1 MGSLPPCTRLLSS
14 PALSMVISAWTALAV
29 LVAVAAGVSG
39 IRRWAEQRRIVDV
52 PNERSSHTTPTP
64 RGGGLMIVA
73 GTLAGLA
80 FTLSRGAEWPVR
92 QITAFFAAA
101 ILVAAVSW
109 LDDLRSLS
117 NRVRIVAHFSAAAI
131 VMFGTGRLLELP
143 GPELPSLVSAL
154 VTLIWIAGL
163 TNAYNFMDGIDGIA
177 ATQGV
182 IAGLAWIVLAAGS
195 PTTAT
200 LALLLAVS
208 SFGFLLH
215 NWPPARIFMGD
226 VGSAFLG
233 FAFAAIPLMP
243 GGRGDLV
250 TAALVVWPFVFD
262 TAFTFLRRLRRREAV
277 FSAHRSHLYQ
287 RLVIAGMSH
296 RSVTLLYGALAAIGC
311 ALAWWSSR
319 RGGWSEA
326 VALAAISLLALAL
339 WIVVV
344 RKESRA
350 SGCRDKGQGARG

>member
-1 MGSLPPCTRLLSS
+1 
-14 PALSMVISAWTALAV
+14 MVITAWTGLAV
-29 LVAVAAGVSG
+29 LIAVVAGVSG
-39 IRRWAEQRRIVDV
+39 IRRWAEHKRIVDV

-80 FTLSRGAEWPVR
+80 FTLWRGSEWTLR
-92 QITAFFAAA
+92 ESIAFLAAA
-101 ILVAAVSW
+101 ILIAAVSW

-117 NRVRIVAHFSAAAI
+117 NRVRIVTHFSAAAI
-131 VMFGTGRLLELP
+131 VVFGTGRLLELP
-143 GPELPSLVSAL
+143 GPELPWIVTAI
-154 VTLIWIAGL
+154 VTLVWIAGL

-182 IAGLAWIVLAAGS
+182 VAGIAWVVLAEGS
-195 PTTAT
+195 RATTT
-200 LALLLAVS
+200 LALLLAVA

-243 GGRGDLV
+243 GGKGDLV
-250 TAALVVWPFVFD
+250 TAVLVVWPFVFD
-262 TAFTFLRRLRRREAV
+262 TAFTFLRRLRRGEAV

-311 ALAWWSSR
+311 ALAIWSSR
-319 RGGWSEA
+319 RGGQSVAIAVSA
-326 VALAAISLLALAL
+326 VALLAFAL
-339 WIVVV
+339 WIGVVA
-344 RKESRA
+344 KETKGSRA
-350 SGCRDKGQGARG
+350 RG